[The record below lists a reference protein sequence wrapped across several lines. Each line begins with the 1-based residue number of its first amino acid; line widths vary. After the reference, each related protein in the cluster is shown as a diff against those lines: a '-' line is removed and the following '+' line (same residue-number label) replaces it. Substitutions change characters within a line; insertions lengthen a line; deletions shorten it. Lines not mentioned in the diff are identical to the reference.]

1 MSLNLSWLPESPA
14 WREQLDAARQ
24 GEPQAAFAAFQ
35 QLAATRMDFIRAG
48 QLDKAVQRYIAEHG
62 SPALPTIRL
71 ALLGSSTFS
80 HLLPGIRL
88 GALRRGLLVE
98 LYTGPYGL
106 YRQELADPT
115 SGLHAFRPEI
125 VCFAFDAQH
134 LAGSEGATVADAMAN
149 LRTCWQAAQ
158 ALGATVLQQ
167 TVLPRLPL
175 LMGNNEDRLQTSP
188 AAVVQGIN
196 QSLREQAKEHGVY
209 LLSVD
214 TMAAQ
219 DGLAQWFEP
228 ALWYSAKQEIHPR
241 ATVVYGDQMGRLLA
255 ALRGRSAKCLV
266 LDLDNTLWGGVIGD
280 DGMDGIA
287 LGQGSPTG
295 EAFIAFQRYAKQL
308 GQRGVIL
315 AVCSKND
322 LENAAAPFDSHTE
335 MILRRADI
343 ACFVAN
349 WQDKAQNLRFIAE
362 TLNIGLD
369 SLVFVDDNPAERRLI
384 RSELPMVAVPE
395 LPEDPAEYVSTL
407 VDAGY
412 FEAVELTA
420 EDAKRTELY
429 RANASRE
436 ALRQTSTDLGSYLR
450 GLDMELIWSPF
461 DTAGFKRIVQLIN
474 KTNQFNLT
482 TRRYTDAEATVLM
495 ANPDAMTLQ
504 LRLTDVHGDNGM
516 IGVVI
521 GLRTAGNSSDDE
533 SLLDLD
539 TWLMSCRVLGRGVEE
554 ATLNLVC
561 ERARAMGCTGVV
573 GHFRPSA
580 KNSMV
585 REHFAKLG
593 FDLQKTNEDGSTD
606 WLLPLDRF
614 TERST
619 HMRVTRADTRADSS
633 VDSPATAKEEP
644 WTTATSTPS

>member
-1 MSLNLSWLPESPA
+1 MSLELSWLPEVPA
-14 WREQLDAARQ
+14 WRERLETAR
-24 GEPQAAFAAFQ
+24 GGDPEAAFTAFA
-35 QLAATRMDFIRAG
+35 QLANSRMDFVRAG
-48 QLDKAVQRYIAEHG
+48 QLDKAVQRYMAQHG
-62 SPALPTIRL
+62 APATIPTIRL
-71 ALLGSSTFS
+71 ALLGSSTFG

-98 LYTGPYGL
+98 IYTGPYGL
-106 YRQELADPT
+106 YRQELADPN

-125 VCFAFDAQH
+125 VCFAFDANHAAQH
-134 LAGSEGATVADAMAN
+134 LAGADGARGPEAMAD
-149 LRTCWQAAQ
+149 LRCCWRTAQ
-158 ALGATVLQQ
+158 ETLGCTVLQQ
-167 TVLPRLPL
+167 TILPRLPS
-175 LMGNNEDRLQTSP
+175 LMGNNEDRLRTSP
-188 AAVVQGIN
+188 ATLV
-196 QSLREQAKEHGVY
+196 RELNNSIRQHAAEHGVV

-214 TMAAQ
+214 TWAAAT
-219 DGLAQWFEP
+219 GVAQWFEP

-241 ATVVYGDQMGRLLA
+241 ASVLYGDQMGRLLA

-280 DGMDGIA
+280 DGVDGIS

-295 EAFIAFQRYAKQL
+295 EAFLGFQHYARQL

-322 LENAAAPFDSHTE
+322 FENAVAPFDSHPE
-335 MILRRADI
+335 MVLRRADI

-349 WQDKAQNLRFIAE
+349 WQDKAQNLRYIAE

-384 RSELPMVAVPE
+384 RAELPAVAVPE
-395 LPEDPAEYVSTL
+395 MPEDPAEYVRCL
-407 VDAGY
+407 ADAGY
-412 FEAVELTA
+412 FEAVEITA
-420 EDAKRTELY
+420 EDRQRTELY
-429 RANASRE
+429 LANASRE
-436 ALRQTSTDLGSYLR
+436 ALRGTSTDLGSYLK
-450 GLDMELIWSPF
+450 GLDMQLIWNSF
-461 DTAGFKRIVQLIN
+461 DAPGFKRIVQLIN

-482 TRRYTDAEATVLM
+482 TRRYTDAEVTAVM
-495 ANPDAMTLQ
+495 HDPAAMTLQ

-521 GLRTAGNSSDDE
+521 GLRTGE
-533 SLLDLD
+533 GLLELD

-561 ERARAMGCTGVV
+561 ERAREMGCTGIV
-573 GHFRPSA
+573 GRYVPTA
-580 KNSMV
+580 KNGMV

-593 FDLQKTNEDGSTD
+593 FDLTETTDGGATR

-614 TERST
+614 TERAT
-619 HMRVTRADTRADSS
+619 HMRVTRADIQAPREGDTW
-633 VDSPATAKEEP
+633 ATPMAE
-644 WTTATSTPS
+644 TPLSIAS